1 MRQKP
6 SAPSLLE
13 RIVAATEGED
23 LHAAFH
29 ALAVALVH
37 AGRLIAEQEGWS
49 DDSFKQFLANG
60 TSDIVD
66 NPPFGTKAV
75 EH

>member
-1 MRQKP
+1 M
-6 SAPSLLE
+6 
-13 RIVAATEGED
+13 D